1 VLEIGPH
8 ASSQPNCKPRRLGGR
23 SFLARTFGEDIQCT
37 CDAKNSRDCS
47 LTLIDD
53 SLHEVGSV
61 CQFDGRAR
69 RNAHQTSA
77 TLKDGGNPRDQQ
89 NRMTR
94 KAVNIIR
101 HSRERGVIEDLTFA

>member
-1 VLEIGPH
+1 MIHYTRWGRYV
-8 ASSQPNCKPRRLGGR
+8 SSM
-23 SFLARTFGEDIQCT
+23 GE
-37 CDAKNSRDCS
+37 RDV
-47 LTLIDD
+47 T
-53 SLHEVGSV
+53 
-61 CQFDGRAR
+61 
-69 RNAHQTSA
+69 HQTSA